1 MKGGG
6 MRLAAVILL
15 VLVLVAGLLPGKRE
29 EKGDAEIN
37 VTAPYE
43 ENREVFVHVCA
54 ANAVRQRDGRYLVE
68 VEFTTDSP
76 GKLEIMRMVTVFCG
90 DQKNGFSLT
99 KQNLEEIHTV
109 SFLTAGQPE
118 TVRVEVRYHQTE
130 AGLLLM
136 SDGEGQLC
144 GEAAAP
150 VNGDRI
156 LQLSGGRPGA
166 SYQIYQVAEL
176 YELLSGMVVLNVEP
190 TAREREAYAVRERYS
205 TTLTM
210 DEHGAASCNLTLEG
224 MEDGVYL
231 VTGEGEAHY
240 VCLPQVE
247 ASGQF
252 KSSVVR
258 LSLGDESEMQQSAQ
272 KRTE

>member
-1 MKGGG
+1 MKGGEL
-6 MRLAAVILL
+6 RLAAVILL
-15 VLVLVAGLLPGKRE
+15 VFVLVAELLPGKKG
-29 EKGDAEIN
+29 EKGDAGIN

-43 ENREVFVHVCA
+43 ENREVFIHVCS

-76 GKLEIMRMVTVFCG
+76 GKLENMRMVTVFCG
-90 DQKNGFSLT
+90 EQKTGFSLT
-99 KQNLEEIHTV
+99 KENLENVHTV
-109 SFLTAGQPE
+109 SFLTAIQPE
-118 TVRVEVRYHQTE
+118 TVRVEVRCHQTE

-136 SDGEGQLC
+136 SEGEGQLC

-150 VNGDRI
+150 VDGDRI
-156 LQLSGGRPGA
+156 LQLSGGQPGA

-176 YELLSGMVVLNVEP
+176 YELLAGMVVLNMEP

-210 DEHGAASCNLTLEG
+210 DERGAAICNFTLEG

-231 VTGEGEAHY
+231 VTGEGEAYY

-247 ASGQF
+247 ASGEF
-252 KSSVVR
+252 KSSIVR
-258 LSLGDESEMQQSAQ
+258 LSLGDEPKTQQSAQ